1 MIPHCSLTCISL
13 IISDVEHFSIS
24 LLAIL
29 VSSSEKCLFRSS
41 AHFSVEL
48 FGFLL
53 LSCMSCLHIL
63 EIRSLSVASFA
74 KIFSHSLGYLFD
86 FLMVPFAVQK
96 LLGPM
101 GLFGGFLVIIL
112 GGGSYKMLQ

>member
-1 MIPHCSLTCISL
+1 MSSL
-13 IISDVEHFSIS
+13 
-24 LLAIL
+24 
-29 VSSSEKCLFRSS
+29 EKCLFRSS
-41 AHFSVEL
+41 AHFLVGL
-48 FGFLL
+48 LVFLL
-53 LSCMSCLHIL
+53 LSCMFCLYIL
-63 EIRSLSVASFA
+63 EIRPLSVASFA